1 MRNRGRKEEIFK
13 NSKSKGIFNI
23 DFNDKKKKSKENVV
37 SSLEMKRIKEC
48 HRRILISRV
57 LSKL

>member
-1 MRNRGRKEEIFK
+1 MRNSGRKEEMFK
-13 NSKSKGIFNI
+13 NSKSKGTFNI
-23 DFNDKKKKSKENVV
+23 DFNGKKKISKENVV
-37 SSLEMKRIKEC
+37 SSLEMKRIKEY